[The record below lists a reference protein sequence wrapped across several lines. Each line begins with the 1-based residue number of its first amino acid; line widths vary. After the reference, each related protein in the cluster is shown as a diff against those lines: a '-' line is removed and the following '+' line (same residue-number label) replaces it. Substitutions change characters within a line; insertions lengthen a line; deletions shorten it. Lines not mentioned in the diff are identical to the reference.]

1 MKVDICQPRSTGSRG
16 GLQGRGQRG
25 ENPQMIARWL
35 WSMLGVG
42 YVLGHSVIFD
52 SATLW
57 TVARQDP
64 LFMGV
69 SRQEYWSRLP
79 FASTGH
85 LSNPGIEPMS
95 PAAPALAGRFLT
107 SGLPGKPRD
116 WVAFHYCWLGICIIE
131 TILDLVAALW

>member
-1 MKVDICQPRSTGSRG
+1 MS
-16 GLQGRGQRG
+16 
-25 ENPQMIARWL
+25 
-35 WSMLGVG
+35 
-42 YVLGHSVIFD
+42 D

-57 TVARQDP
+57 TVARQVP

-131 TILDLVAALW
+131 TILDLVATLW